1 MFEEKIMRNGKI
13 ASLPS
18 DIRDLLSWRMEQ
30 GENSGD
36 LLAWLNGHPKV
47 QDSIKN
53 SFDSAP
59 INKQNLS
66 QWRRGGFREWQFH
79 HQFMR
84 AAIHIEDYFEQL
96 TDGVDV
102 PLLAGKM
109 AALLA
114 TRYAAL
120 LNTWEGAPSP
130 EVEEKLRLLRGVN
143 RDLALLQK
151 TLQQARRL
159 EIDKDQY
166 YEDSMEKSREESRK
180 MALAPWLAMMERNS
194 MEGMLKMYFPP
205 AIAAKIA
212 EDVTAIKFDLPKPK
226 KAPAQQ
232 TGQTI
237 ADCGLPIADCPQN
250 EPPVQAGSK
259 PVKPSQSEMTASA
272 VNAGTAPSSQAES
285 NPVKPSQTIADC
297 GLQIADCP
305 QNEPPRQAESKPV
318 KPSQSETSGLTVKPE
333 PAEARLKTAA

>member
-1 MFEEKIMRNGKI
+1 MRNGKI

-205 AIAAKIA
+205 DIAAKIA

-259 PVKPSQSEMTASA
+259 PVKPSQNRGGGLPALRLVRHRPGE
-272 VNAGTAPSSQAES
+272 GGRLGEGRRISSFAKATEDG
-285 NPVKPSQTIADC
+285 ADC
-297 GLQIADCP
+297 LPSAAL
-305 QNEPPRQAESKPV
+305 AEEGGFNRKKHS
-318 KPSQSETSGLTVKPE
+318 
-333 PAEARLKTAA
+333 AASRNQRN